1 MMKKVVAKFWAIFK
15 KTPLGK
21 LIRILAPQWLV
32 NLVEH
37 LPIAAAANVAYGF
50 PSRKIK
56 VIGVTGTD
64 GKTTTVNMI
73 YQILKAAGKK
83 VSMVSTIN
91 AVLGNET
98 LDIGFHVT
106 SPHSFTVQEF
116 IKKAA
121 ALGNEYIILE
131 VTSHSLDQHR
141 FLGVRFDIG
150 VVTNITHEH
159 LDYHKTWLSYF
170 NAKAKLIKNVRLAVL
185 NRDEKHFEDLVNK
198 TGGKVVTFGL
208 SKADFTP
215 KKFPF
220 SLLIPGQFNILNGLA
235 AAAVCTDLGIEE
247 KVIKKALAKFKSIPG
262 RMEEIKNNKGIKVIV
277 DFAHTPNGI
286 RSALQSLRQESKGKV
301 IAVFG
306 SAGERD
312 IDKRGQMGE
321 IVARLADAAV
331 VTAEDPRGELEKIN
345 EQILKGAK
353 KGGGKLEKNLFV
365 IDNRQ
370 QAINFAINSL
380 AKRGDVV
387 GIFGKGHERSINLD
401 GKKELPWSD
410 QAAVKKALV

>member
-1 MMKKVVAKFWAIFK
+1 MKKVVAKFWAIFK

-106 SPHSFTVQEF
+106 SPHPFTVQEF
-116 IKKAA
+116 IKKAV
-121 ALGNEYIILE
+121 ALGSEYIILE

-159 LDYHKTWLSYF
+159 LDYHKTWLNYF

-185 NRDEKHFEDLVNK
+185 NRDEKHFEDLVNE

-215 KKFPF
+215 KKFSF

-247 KVIKKALAKFKSIPG
+247 KIIKKALAKFKSIPG
-262 RMEEIKNNKGIKVIV
+262 RMEEIKNSKGIKVIV

-312 IDKRGQMGE
+312 VDKRGQMGE